1 MILKLLEVVVLK
13 FKTIAKYQVTHLLEN
28 SNKNEVSGEKS
39 KDKSDENSQ
48 MDTEKVDENKKTQ
61 AVKLDIFLSSFEDK
75 DRVKVSLKYNNKKL
89 TTCKFI

>member
-1 MILKLLEVVVLK
+1 M
-13 FKTIAKYQVTHLLEN
+13 THLLEN

>member
-1 MILKLLEVVVLK
+1 M
-13 FKTIAKYQVTHLLEN
+13 THLIEN
-28 SNKNEVSGEKS
+28 SNKNEVLGEKS

-48 MDTEKVDENKKTQ
+48 MDTEKVDEKKKTQ